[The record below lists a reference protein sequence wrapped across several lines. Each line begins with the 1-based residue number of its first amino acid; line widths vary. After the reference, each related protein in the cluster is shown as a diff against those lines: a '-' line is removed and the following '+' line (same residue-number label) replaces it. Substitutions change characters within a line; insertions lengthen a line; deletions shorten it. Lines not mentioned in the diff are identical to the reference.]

1 MPLLRKGLIY
11 LICNRV
17 RDVNNGRKKESLDL
31 NLTIEK
37 PITLLKILAINGEE
51 VRNLSIDILDDK
63 SERKKIRVPKILKD
77 SPLSK
82 IETKLRCLLGLPKWQ
97 ENELQKLSVEKLKR
111 NGLAWVPKRSVQA
124 EKDDDQA
131 NGATKE
137 KERRRFKKHIA
148 KLEVYT
154 KPSKLLVMASSIF
167 YAYIYVIF
175 ISKYAWLSLS
185 FSF

>member
-1 MPLLRKGLIY
+1 
-11 LICNRV
+11 
-17 RDVNNGRKKESLDL
+17 
-31 NLTIEK
+31 
-37 PITLLKILAINGEE
+37 
-51 VRNLSIDILDDK
+51 
-63 SERKKIRVPKILKD
+63 
-77 SPLSK
+77 
-82 IETKLRCLLGLPKWQ
+82 
-97 ENELQKLSVEKLKR
+97 LQKLSAEKLKR

-167 YAYIYVIF
+167 YAYIYVMF

>member
-63 SERKKIRVPKILKD
+63 SERKKIRVPKILK
-77 SPLSK
+77 
-82 IETKLRCLLGLPKWQ
+82 IHRYPK
-97 ENELQKLSVEKLKR
+97 
-111 NGLAWVPKRSVQA
+111 
-124 EKDDDQA
+124 
-131 NGATKE
+131 
-137 KERRRFKKHIA
+137 
-148 KLEVYT
+148 
-154 KPSKLLVMASSIF
+154 
-167 YAYIYVIF
+167 
-175 ISKYAWLSLS
+175 
-185 FSF
+185 